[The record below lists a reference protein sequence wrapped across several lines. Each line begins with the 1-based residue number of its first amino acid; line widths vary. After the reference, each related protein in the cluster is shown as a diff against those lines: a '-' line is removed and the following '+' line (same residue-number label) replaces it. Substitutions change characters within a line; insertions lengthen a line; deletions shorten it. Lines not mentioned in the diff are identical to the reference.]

1 MEEEKRMPYIAV
13 CLVLVALLAV
23 MPVMATES
31 SVSLG
36 GHTFTANLPDGW
48 VTDKELSSDVGALP
62 EGDNSLDPIQAVKGI
77 GTWTGVSMFAPWYY
91 PADDGGYNSMACLYV
106 VKIPDELKGQ
116 DTTKI
121 LTAAAPS
128 FDTEIKA
135 NHITGYSDKDITFG
149 GRPAHLAE
157 CEWFEPA
164 ASFGAPYD
172 QGTTGRIA
180 ILFDADTVG
189 VIYVWIDHTATGSY
203 YNGRAWDIINSIT
216 VT

>member
-13 CLVLVALLAV
+13 CFVLVALLAV

-36 GHTFTANLPDGW
+36 GHTFTANLPNGW
-48 VTDKELSSDVGALP
+48 QAYDDLLTDKLP
-62 EGDNSLDPIQAVKGI
+62 ASADSHDPIDAVKGV
-77 GTWTGVSMFAPWYY
+77 GYWTGDIMFDPWYY
-91 PADDGGYNSMACLYV
+91 TDNSASETVCLCV
-106 VKIPDELKGQ
+106 VKIPDDLKGQ

-149 GRPAHLAE
+149 GRPAQ
-157 CEWFEPA
+157 P
-164 ASFGAPYD
+164 G
-172 QGTTGRIA
+172 
-180 ILFDADTVG
+180 
-189 VIYVWIDHTATGSY
+189 
-203 YNGRAWDIINSIT
+203 
-216 VT
+216 